1 MELNGKIKGFLIPLL
16 ILISVFVLSCCKSAP
31 VEQVEEEDPLV
42 LAEITP
48 LPKTVQ
54 LQKEVLYEPV
64 YGVMRVL
71 EITLTNGVQTE
82 LTAKKGEITKGLE
95 KGSVGEIS
103 ADAGFGEIIG
113 TCKITGVINDFVT
126 FKIENVTKK
135 IPSNSYVRIVV
146 GQKIKGE

>member
-1 MELNGKIKGFLIPLL
+1 MELNGKIKQILL
-16 ILISVFVLSCCKSAP
+16 LLFILITVFILIGCQSTQ
-31 VEQVEEEDPLV
+31 VEMEEEEDTLV

-48 LPKTVQ
+48 LPKSVQ
-54 LQKEVLYEPV
+54 LQKEALYEPV
-64 YGVMRVL
+64 YGVMRIL
-71 EITLTNGVQTE
+71 EISLKNGVQTE
-82 LTAKKGEITKGLE
+82 LTAKKGDVTKGLE
-95 KGSVGEIS
+95 RGAVGEIS